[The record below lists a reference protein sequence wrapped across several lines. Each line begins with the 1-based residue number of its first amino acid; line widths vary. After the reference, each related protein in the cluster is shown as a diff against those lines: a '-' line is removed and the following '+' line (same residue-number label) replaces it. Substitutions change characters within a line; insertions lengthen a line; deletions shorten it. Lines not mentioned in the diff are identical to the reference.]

1 MFTVWEIVFLYLVT
15 KTVMAAVRIHLTNV
29 TVHMLL
35 DVLELIICTDR
46 QIAAFLKWFHKQ
58 KRRQLCYVLLQCN
71 SNQKGRSSV
80 RRVPLEK
87 LPLRNTSVYI
97 CVFVCKCVI
106 THFPSV
112 NDCVCLCMCPF
123 TLFVCKVIK
132 RLKIA
137 LCMCACV
144 WRNTVGY
151 SATVTVNIC
160 HVKAKHGK
168 FSPPLCSMCVSY
180 GSV

>member
-58 KRRQLCYVLLQCN
+58 KRRQVCYVLLQCN

-112 NDCVCLCMCPF
+112 NDCVSVHVSFYTFCLQSHKKVKNSSLHVCLCVKEHSK
-123 TLFVCKVIK
+123 LQ
-132 RLKIA
+132 
-137 LCMCACV
+137 
-144 WRNTVGY
+144 
-151 SATVTVNIC
+151 C
-160 HVKAKHGK
+160 HSNSQHL
-168 FSPPLCSMCVSY
+168 SC
-180 GSV
+180 